1 MKTEQPILITSI
13 KAAADFSNSKNIFIG
28 FNGNTCGN
36 GAKALGVLNANT
48 ALDEYAPLTTL
59 GIALILSGAAVSLG
73 DKLQSNASGKAITF
87 ASGEAN
93 GYALDA
99 ATGAD
104 ELIRVKLV

>member
-28 FNGNTCGN
+28 FDGNVCGN
-36 GAKALGVLNANT
+36 GAKALGVLNADTDQN
-48 ALDEYAPLTTL
+48 EQGPLTSI
-59 GIALILSGAAVSLG
+59 GIALVKSGAAVSVG
-73 DKLQSNASGKAITF
+73 AKLQSNASGKAITF

-99 ATGAD
+99 AAGTD